1 METLRIWNQKKS
13 GYLFHYAHFLCDALF
28 TTFTSNPDAV
38 KHKKKFV
45 RSEHP
50 EQTLGIFTG
59 VYERILN
66 CIVEEYQ
73 TQRFE
78 KDEEFT
84 RINTP
89 GREDLFNATT
99 LNSFRGFIFSKVAET
114 RGEIERYPE
123 ILLIKR
129 KTHQLVSGPRMEAL
143 LDSYSA
149 FIDKHK
155 ENEKWE
161 NVATVGDLRKNG
173 AERREIN
180 RIETLSNI
188 LKELYG
194 NAYKSVFL
202 EDLEFEQQVAYFSQ
216 ARVIICAHGAA
227 ISNMMFANPLST
239 LVEVN
244 EFNGTIKQY
253 PFFDEITSALG
264 CSHLKVPN
272 RLEKIIGS
280 IPVV

>member
-1 METLRIWNQKKS
+1 MKKG

-28 TTFTSNPDAV
+28 TTFTANPNAV
-38 KHKKKFV
+38 KHKKKLA

-50 EQTLGIFTG
+50 EQTLGIFSG

-66 CIVEEYQ
+66 CIIEEYQ
-73 TQRFE
+73 TDRFRE
-78 KDEEFT
+78 DEDFP
-84 RINTP
+84 RINIP
-89 GREDLFNATT
+89 SKEDLFNATT
-99 LNSFRGFIFSKVAET
+99 LNSFRGFIFSKVEEAQPKSE
-114 RGEIERYPE
+114 GYPE

-129 KTHQLVSGPRMEAL
+129 KTQQLVSGPRMEAL
-143 LDSYSA
+143 IDSYST
-149 FIDKHK
+149 FVDKHK
-155 ENEKWE
+155 EHEKWQD
-161 NVATVGDLRKNG
+161 VATVGDLRHNG
-173 AERREIN
+173 SERREIN

-227 ISNMMFANPLST
+227 ISNMMFANPLCT

-244 EFNGTIKQY
+244 EFNGTIKEY
-253 PFFDEITSALG
+253 PFFDKITSTLG

-272 RLEKIIGS
+272 RLEKIIGT